1 MQAEAIGRSRGGLT
15 TKVHTLTDALG
26 NPVRFILT
34 GGNEADCTQ
43 ALLLI
48 EGIPAGAVL
57 GDKGYDTDAIVDTVT
72 ELGST
77 AVIPP
82 RTMRKELREC
92 DYALYKERNLIE
104 RFFNRIKHFRAIATR
119 YAKRAR
125 NFKAFLYLVATLVW
139 MA

>member
-1 MQAEAIGRSRGGLT
+1 
-15 TKVHTLTDALG
+15 VHTLTDALG

-43 ALLLI
+43 ALPLL

-57 GDKGYDTDAIVDTVT
+57 GDKGYDTDAIVSAIT
-72 ELGST
+72 EAGST

-82 RTMRKELREC
+82 RTMRKEPRDC
-92 DYALYKERNLIE
+92 DYALYKERNLVE

-139 MA
+139 TA

>member
-1 MQAEAIGRSRGGLT
+1 MT
-15 TKVHTLTDALG
+15 TKVHTVTDALG

-43 ALLLI
+43 ALPLLA
-48 EGIPAGAVL
+48 GIQTGAVL
-57 GDKGYDTDAIVDTVT
+57 GDKGYDTDAIVNAVIQASA
-72 ELGST
+72 L

-82 RTMRKELREC
+82 KTTRVVQRDC

-104 RFFNRIKHFRAIATR
+104 RFFNKIKHYRAIATR

-125 NFKAFLYLVATLVW
+125 NFKAFLYIAASVIW

>member
-1 MQAEAIGRSRGGLT
+1 MT

-43 ALLLI
+43 ALPLLT
-48 EGIPAGAVL
+48 GIQTGAVL
-57 GDKGYDTDAIVDTVT
+57 GDKGYDTDAIVEGVIRASA
-72 ELGST
+72 L

-82 RTMRKELREC
+82 KADRKVKRDC

-104 RFFNRIKHFRAIATR
+104 RFFNRIKHYRAIATR

-125 NFKAFLYLVATLVW
+125 NFKAFLYIAATVIW

>member
-1 MQAEAIGRSRGGLT
+1 LT

-43 ALLLI
+43 ALPLL

-57 GDKGYDTDAIVDTVT
+57 GDKGYDTDAIVSAIT
-72 ELGST
+72 EAGST

-82 RTMRKELREC
+82 RTMRKEPRHC
-92 DYALYKERNLIE
+92 DYALYKERNRVE

-139 MA
+139 AA

>member
-1 MQAEAIGRSRGGLT
+1 M
-15 TKVHTLTDALG
+15 HTLTDALG

-43 ALLLI
+43 ALPLL

-57 GDKGYDTDAIVDTVT
+57 GDKGYDTDAIVDAVAAR
-72 ELGST
+72 G
-77 AVIPP
+77 AAVVIPP
-82 RTMRKELREC
+82 RTMRKNPRDC

-139 MA
+139 TT

>member
-1 MQAEAIGRSRGGLT
+1 M
-15 TKVHTLTDALG
+15 HTLTDALG

-43 ALLLI
+43 ALSLI
-48 EGIPAGAVL
+48 EGISTEAVL
-57 GDKGYDTDAIVDTVT
+57 GDKGYDTDAIVNAVT

-82 RTMRKELREC
+82 RTMRKDPRDC

-104 RFFNRIKHFRAIATR
+104 RFFNRVKRFRAIATR

-139 MA
+139 TA

>member
-1 MQAEAIGRSRGGLT
+1 MT

-26 NPVRFILT
+26 NPVRFILP

-43 ALLLI
+43 ALPLLT
-48 EGIPAGAVL
+48 GIQAGAVL
-57 GDKGYDTDAIVDTVT
+57 GDKGYDTDAIV
-72 ELGST
+72 EGIIRISAL

-82 RTMRKELREC
+82 KANRKVQRDC
-92 DYALYKERNLIE
+92 DYVLYKERNLIE
-104 RFFNRIKHFRAIATR
+104 RFFNRIKYYRAIATR

-125 NFKAFLYLVATLVW
+125 NFKAFLYIAATVIW

>member
-1 MQAEAIGRSRGGLT
+1 MT

-43 ALLLI
+43 ALPLLG
-48 EGIPAGAVL
+48 GIPAGAVL
-57 GDKGYDTDAIVDTVT
+57 GDKGYDTDAIVNAIA
-72 ELGST
+72 EAGSI

-82 RTMRKELREC
+82 RSMRKEQRDC
-92 DYALYKERNLIE
+92 DYALYKERNLVE

-139 MA
+139 TA

>member
-1 MQAEAIGRSRGGLT
+1 MT
-15 TKVHTLTDALG
+15 TKVHTLADALG

-43 ALLLI
+43 ALPLLT
-48 EGIPAGAVL
+48 GIQTGAVL
-57 GDKGYDTDAIVDTVT
+57 GDKGYDTDAIVEGVIRASA
-72 ELGST
+72 L

-82 RTMRKELREC
+82 KADRKVKRDC

-104 RFFNRIKHFRAIATR
+104 RFFNRIKHYRAIATR

-125 NFKAFLYLVATLVW
+125 NFKAFLYIAATVIW